1 MCRKKAVCA
10 CSIHEKH
17 RVSCQDRSTLHFNS
31 PHTCLICSIAKV
43 FCVVKTPFVVLEHIA
58 QHFSCAI
65 AQKRNRA
72 LLQFCFLC
80 DRPKGDSTI
89 AENHS
94 SNGQKCILS
103 IVRLNKDPDILSS
116 AKHNFS
122 ASVLPF
128 FSLHLTSLSPP
139 SIQSHRL
146 ISGPTFKDLFIIL
159 KGVNVHWL
167 VFQDISFF
175 FAPLPFQALVVSL
188 LCSFLMRLL
197 EKLVFLLLLTL
208 SWIPGEVKEILRFSA
223 LFWGEPREVSYP
235 TTVTIQKMPLSS
247 NKQGWK
253 GSKWLWI
260 FTKGLRWWIICMRL
274 IGISCTTKN
283 RNL

>member
-1 MCRKKAVCA
+1 MFHSWKTESFMSRQIDSPFQFPPHHVSSVRLQTFFVCCENSVCRPRAYSTTFFMCNRTKEEPSTAAV
-10 CSIHEKH
+10 
-17 RVSCQDRSTLHFNS
+17 LF
-31 PHTCLICSIAKV
+31 
-43 FCVVKTPFVVLEHIA
+43 FVCE
-58 QHFSCAI
+58 
-65 AQKRNRA
+65 
-72 LLQFCFLC
+72 
-80 DRPKGDSTI
+80 RPKGDSTI
-89 AENHS
+89 AENNS

-128 FSLHLTSLSPP
+128 FSLHLTSLSLTLRPP

-223 LFWGEPREVSYP
+223 LFWGEPREV
-235 TTVTIQKMPLSS
+235 
-247 NKQGWK
+247 
-253 GSKWLWI
+253 
-260 FTKGLRWWIICMRL
+260 F
-274 IGISCTTKN
+274 
-283 RNL
+283 